1 LRVNITYSVK
11 LEDVPGE
18 VNRILEECEQI
29 FRAAHGHLDQTIGR
43 DPLIIIDELDKVRK
57 NLASLDLKLDDAMS
71 ILSGYVQAVA
81 SKPEMEQRTIQDQE
95 VRLAAL
101 AEQLKENSNDDE
113 EL

>member
-57 NLASLDLKLDDAMS
+57 NLASLDLKLGDAMS
-71 ILSGYVQAVA
+71 ILTGYVQAVA
-81 SKPEMEQRTIQDQE
+81 SKPEMEQRTMQE
-95 VRLAAL
+95 R
-101 AEQLKENSNDDE
+101 EERNENNDE